1 MYSLQSEDVQW
12 PHISAM
18 LRICLIAILG
28 LCVYHS
34 ASASPIADKRGM
46 DMDTNGFYGDTFNSG
61 FGTFET
67 AKRRY
72 RVPTA
77 SEIAKRMP
85 YIVHKKMDMGTNGFH
100 GDTFSSGFGDFSTA
114 KRKRMMSNSNGFYGD
129 TFSDGF
135 GDFATAKRKRSM
147 GLNAFH
153 GDTFSQGFGDF
164 ETV

>member
-1 MYSLQSEDVQW
+1 MYKQFCNHQERTLE
-12 PHISAM
+12 
-18 LRICLIAILG
+18 ILKG
-28 LCVYHS
+28 
-34 ASASPIADKRGM
+34 II
-46 DMDTNGFYGDTFNSG
+46 
-61 FGTFET
+61 FGVF
-67 AKRRY
+67 

-77 SEIAKRMP
+77 ELAKRMP
-85 YIVHKKMDMGTNGFH
+85 YIVHKKMDMGLNGFH

-135 GDFATAKRKRSM
+135 GDFSTAKRKRSM